1 MRKFIFALTSI
12 LLIISCSDALEENP
26 TDQIS
31 ELSFYQN
38 IDDAQ
43 AAVNAIYEPMRNNFR
58 SLYMLML
65 DIQADYAEGRGSTQ
79 PLGSYQGF
87 DQTNIN
93 RAGTMWTRFYQS
105 IRNANIAIEKISE
118 IPLTETEKNQ
128 LIGEARFLRAY
139 CYYHIVRHWDG
150 GPLYTDT
157 GNEDSSKKS
166 AADLYQAIISD
177 LQMSES
183 SLPDVP
189 AQFGKPTQW
198 AAKALLAEVYLTIGE
213 WGLSKGKAKEVID
226 SGKFSLVE
234 VSVPDDFN
242 TIFGPSAN
250 GTSEEIFYLKF
261 NNLDGWGW
269 PLNLLWSETTF
280 SPFGNYVIY
289 SVPGPFFEN
298 WNDDDL
304 RKQWNVFSEY
314 INRNTGEL
322 ETLPSSTPILCS
334 KFRDP
339 DSPARE
345 GHSNDYPILRLAD
358 VLLIYA
364 EASVLADNT
373 VSDTAVES
381 LNKIRRRG
389 YGYPSNEN
397 SPIDF
402 SPSEFTNETFR
413 ETVLQERAYE
423 LYMEGKR
430 WFDLKRSN
438 TVKETILANTG
449 KVVQDIHLLWPIPQQ
464 EIDTNPQ
471 IGQEDQN
478 PGY

>member
-1 MRKFIFALTSI
+1 MRKYIFIVVSAF
-12 LLIISCSDALEENP
+12 LIISCSDALEENP

-31 ELSFYQN
+31 EVNFYKN
-38 IDDAQ
+38 KDDAV
-43 AAVNAIYEPMRNNFR
+43 AAVNAIYEPMRDNFR

-93 RAGTMWTRFYQS
+93 RAGQMWERFYQS
-105 IRNANIAIEKISE
+105 IRNANIVIEKISD

-139 CYYHIVRHWDG
+139 CYYHIVRHWNG
-150 GPLYTDT
+150 GPLFMDT
-157 GNEDSSKKS
+157 ENADSSKKT
-166 AADLYQAIISD
+166 ANEIYEAIISD
-177 LQMSES
+177 LQMGEDN
-183 SLPDVP
+183 LPGAP
-189 AQFGKPTQW
+189 SQFGKPTQW
-198 AAKALLAEVYLTIGE
+198 SAKALLAEVYLTIGE
-213 WGLSKGKAKEVID
+213 WALAKAKAKEVID
-226 SGKFSLVE
+226 SGNFSLLE
-234 VSVPDDFN
+234 VSVPSDFN

-269 PLNLLWSETTF
+269 PMNLLWSETTF

-298 WNDDDL
+298 WSDEDL

-314 INRNTGEL
+314 INRTTGEL
-322 ETLPSSTPILCS
+322 KTLPSSTPILCS

-339 DSPARE
+339 AAPGRNQHA
-345 GHSNDYPILRLAD
+345 NDYPILRFAD

-364 EASVLADNT
+364 EASVMADNT
-373 VSDTAVES
+373 VSASALES

-389 YGYPSNEN
+389 YGYPSNTI
-397 SPIDF
+397 SPVDF
-402 SPSEFTNETFR
+402 TSSGFTPETFR

-430 WFDLKRSN
+430 WFDLKRTN

-449 KVVQDIHLLWPIPQQ
+449 KTVLDIHLLWPIPQQ

>member
-1 MRKFIFALTSI
+1 MRKYIFIVVSA

-26 TDQIS
+26 TDKIS
-31 ELSFYQN
+31 EKNFYKN
-38 IDDAQ
+38 KDDAV
-43 AAVNAIYEPMRNNFR
+43 AAVNAIYEPMRDNFR

-93 RAGTMWTRFYQS
+93 RAGTMWERFYQS
-105 IRNANIAIEKISE
+105 IRNANILIEKISD
-118 IPLTETEKNQ
+118 IPLTETEKSQ

-139 CYYHIVRHWDG
+139 CYYHIVRHWNG
-150 GPLYTDT
+150 GPLFMDT
-157 GNEDSSKKS
+157 ENADTSKKT
-166 AADLYQAIISD
+166 AGEIYEAIISD
-177 LQMSES
+177 LQMGEDNLPES
-183 SLPDVP
+183 PS
-189 AQFGKPTQW
+189 QFGKPTKW
-198 AAKALLAEVYLTIGE
+198 AAKALLAEVYLTIGN
-213 WGLSKGKAKEVID
+213 WALAKGKAQEVID

-234 VSVPDDFN
+234 VSVPSDFN
-242 TIFGPSAN
+242 KIFGPSAN

-269 PLNLLWSETTF
+269 PNNLLWSETTF
-280 SPFGNYVIY
+280 TPFGNYVIY

-298 WNDDDL
+298 WSDEDL

-314 INRNTGEL
+314 INRTTGEL

-339 DSPARE
+339 VAPGRDQHA
-345 GHSNDYPILRLAD
+345 NDYPILRFAD

-364 EASVLADNT
+364 EASVMADNT
-373 VSDTAVES
+373 VSASALES

-389 YGYPSNEN
+389 YGFPSNTT
-397 SPIDF
+397 SPVDF
-402 SPSEFTNETFR
+402 PSSGFTPETFR

-430 WFDLKRSN
+430 WFDLKRTN

-449 KVVQDIHLLWPIPQQ
+449 KTVSDIHLLWPIPQQ

>member
-1 MRKFIFALTSI
+1 MKKKIFILLSG

-31 ELSFYQN
+31 EVNFYKN
-38 IDDAQ
+38 KDDAD
-43 AAVNAIYEPMRNNFR
+43 AAVNAIYEPMRDNFR

-93 RAGTMWTRFYQS
+93 RAGQMWGRFYQS
-105 IRNANIAIEKISE
+105 IRNANIAIEKIPD

-139 CYYHIVRHWDG
+139 CYYHIVRHWNG
-150 GPLYTDT
+150 GPLFLDT
-157 GNEDSSKKS
+157 ENADSSKKT
-166 AADLYQAIISD
+166 ANEIYEAIILD
-177 LQMSES
+177 LQMGEDN
-183 SLPDVP
+183 LPDSP
-189 AQFGKPTQW
+189 SQFGKPTQW

-213 WGLSKGKAKEVID
+213 WALAKSKAQEVMD
-226 SGKFSLVE
+226 SGNFSLLE
-234 VSVPDDFN
+234 VSTPSDFN
-242 TIFGPSAN
+242 SIFGPSAN

-261 NNLDGWGW
+261 NNLDGSGW
-269 PLNLLWSETTF
+269 PMNLLWSETTF

-298 WNDDDL
+298 WSDEDL

-314 INRNTGEL
+314 INRTTGDL

-339 DSPARE
+339 ASPGRNQHA
-345 GHSNDYPILRLAD
+345 NDYPILRFAD

-364 EASVLADNT
+364 EASVMADNT
-373 VSDTAVES
+373 VSALALES

-389 YGYPSNEN
+389 YGFPSNTT

-402 SPSEFTNETFR
+402 PSSGFTPETFR

-430 WFDLKRSN
+430 WFDLKRTN

-449 KVVQDIHLLWPIPQQ
+449 KTVSDIHLLWPIPQQ